1 MYTKGAPEVQES
13 CRERSYCL
21 FCTAERRD
29 PPNPTYN
36 IYFMTNIS
44 IDLTPYGNTN
54 SLAYKWQY
62 WAQWDKSTKDPGAY
76 SLEIDTASSVG
87 DNVYTDH
94 LSFPYEPNYLHELSA
109 KADKF
114 YRHTG
119 IVSDLLTNEGRTI
132 GYLPISIN
140 LTFSHRDDE
149 FIVYTVQA
157 VYLALAAA
165 PNGSN
170 VPSTT
175 NSVSTTSPSSLN
187 ENKVSIG
194 AVFGASIGSAVLVAS
209 VFVALLLFRRTMK
222 KKREEGARNSQIRL
236 SSLNDGE
243 TRQIE
248 DTTLAHP
255 YSYAA
260 TTPRRA
266 IETTRLPF
274 KAQKRQVSIG
284 NEVISPEPPSS
295 WAHTANSVG
304 LPDQQHRHQQILQ
317 QEPLSIGG
325 TTTAVDSF
333 DDEGDEREQR
343 AADGERKR

>member
-1 MYTKGAPEVQES
+1 M
-13 CRERSYCL
+13 
-21 FCTAERRD
+21 AERRD

-44 IDLTPYGNTN
+44 IDLTTYGNTN

-119 IVSDLLTNEGRTI
+119 VVSDLLADEGRTI

-149 FIVYTVQA
+149 FMAYTVQA

-165 PNGSN
+165 PNGST
-170 VPSTT
+170 VPSAT
-175 NSVSTTSPSSLN
+175 NSVSTTSPSILN
-187 ENKVSIG
+187 EKGVSIG
-194 AVFGASIGSAVLVAS
+194 AVVGASIGSAVLVAFL
-209 VFVALLLFRRTMK
+209 FVALLLFRWTMK
-222 KKREEGARNSQIRL
+222 KKREEGARNSQLRL
-236 SSLNDGE
+236 AALNDGE

-248 DTTLAHP
+248 DTTLAYP

-260 TTPRRA
+260 TTPRTA

-274 KAQKRQVSIG
+274 KAQKRQASIG
-284 NEVISPEPPSS
+284 NEVISPGPPSS
-295 WAHTANSVG
+295 WAYTPNSVS

-317 QEPLSIGG
+317 QEPLPTDG

-333 DDEGDEREQR
+333 DERDERERR
-343 AADGERKR
+343 AAGGERKR